1 MASSPHGS
9 HLGFDFCWFIV
20 TIFVLVV
27 VTIVSPA
34 SAAEE
39 FKVGDVDGWRQP
51 DVNYTEMY
59 GLWTA
64 TKRFHVGDS
73 LRKLFSTMIYCFL
86 VSFRVV

>member
-1 MASSPHGS
+1 MASSPRGS
-9 HLGFDFCWFIV
+9 HFGFDFCCLIV
-20 TIFVLVV
+20 TFFVLVV
-27 VTIVSPA
+27 TAIIFQA
-34 SAAEE
+34 SATEE

-73 LRKLFSTMIYCFL
+73 LRKLFSAELIFI
-86 VSFRVV
+86 SFRVV

>member
-1 MASSPHGS
+1 MASSPRGS
-9 HLGFDFCWFIV
+9 QFGLNFFCFIV
-20 TIFVLVV
+20 TLFVLVV
-27 VTIVSPA
+27 TTIISPA

-73 LRKLFSTMIYCFL
+73 LRKLFSTMINCIF
-86 VSFRVV
+86 VSFRVA